1 MAWVSSREFVEIYN
15 LNKKSVEKA
24 CFRATALS
32 KKICKVKCHY
42 IHFFY
47 SQGRGGNSGKVLKI
61 WDEPFESEEEA
72 MAFYEKEVLGVVL
85 NGTLEGVSA
94 RAKEAVHGGSG
105 GAKITTFT
113 TITTSPKMRGLNVVN
128 GGDKQKDGLPAQA
141 IMPHEIK
148 PSIYDKSYLLA
159 LEKQDVIKEWER
171 AKRSGIRAKD
181 FIYAINA
188 KNNYSFELSQNK
200 LFAWLRA
207 YKEGGFEALRD
218 ARGKNRSGEN
228 RIKEL
233 GCEELVISLIKAS
246 RGGININ
253 SMHRALHI
261 LLHREGKFDFEVFNS
276 KRGEAVSYSVLR
288 RYVLLWLKANPMSK
302 KLIERGSDAV
312 TGSFAP
318 AVGEARRGKTLN
330 EIVEIDG
337 TSLDLII
344 DAREY
349 AKVLGVS
356 VEGEWQ
362 KRFTLIQLVDT
373 YSKVRSFFICE
384 SENKLGIARAIAKY
398 ISKFGKPKVIRG
410 DNGKAF
416 TSKDVQACLLNLGIT
431 YERTRA
437 YSGWEKPF
445 VEKGFGTLQN
455 HLMEWM
461 KGYIGH
467 SVSQRQAIEF
477 FFNRKERRLAK
488 GHKTHLRDL
497 HLLSELNVILD
508 DYVETVLLNSYDEA
522 LGCSPLE
529 TFNAESHKAEAI
541 HEYELSAKLLPAM
554 RRSVGKEGVSMD
566 GYKWVHPLMFNYSSV
581 YITQNIN
588 NLFQSFV
595 FDPEMNFL
603 GEAIIKDGNDP
614 LIAEVAKSAKR
625 EHQKRLRAIKKGIE
639 ASRKEVEL
647 GFLEGVKE
655 IKKSSKELKTVR
667 LKPINSVM
675 EKEVKLK
682 EAREGGDLEKYAQST
697 KDKKSKKDYSWEACV
712 LKEA

>member
-1 MAWVSSREFVEIYN
+1 MAWVSSREFAEKT
-15 LNKKSVEKA
+15 KKSERTIRHKSSQQKFLTLNAHFYV
-24 CFRATALS
+24 
-32 KKICKVKCHY
+32 
-42 IHFFY
+42 FFY
-47 SQGRGGNSGKVLKI
+47 QKGIGGMGKVLKI

-72 MAFYEKEVLGVVL
+72 MAFYEREVLGAMMDR
-85 NGTLEGVSA
+85 GQGVA
-94 RAKEAVHGGSG
+94 REA
-105 GAKITTFT
+105 ITTST
-113 TITTSPKMRGLNVVN
+113 TFTTSPKMRGLNVVN
-128 GGDKQKDGLPAQA
+128 GRDKGVESFAAHPMTENNTYNDKSPC
-141 IMPHEIK
+141 HEIK
-148 PSIYDKSYLLA
+148 PSIYDRSYLLA
-159 LEKQDVIKEWER
+159 LEKQDVIKDWER

-181 FIYAINA
+181 FIYALNA
-188 KNNYSFELSQNK
+188 KNNYSFELSENK

-218 ARGKNRSGEN
+218 ERGKNRKGVN
-228 RIKEL
+228 RLKEL

-246 RGGININ
+246 KGGININ

-276 KRGEAVSYSVLR
+276 KKGEAVSYSVLR
-288 RYVLLWLKANPMSK
+288 RFVQEWLKANPMAK
-302 KLIERGSDAV
+302 KLILKGSDAL
-312 TGSFAP
+312 TSSFAP
-318 AVGEARRGKTLN
+318 AVGEVRRGSELN

-344 DAREY
+344 NAKEY
-349 AKVLGVS
+349 ANMLGVS

-362 KRFTLIQLVDT
+362 KRFSLIQLVDT

-398 ISKFGKPKVIRG
+398 ISKFGKPKIIRG

-416 TSKDVQACLLNLGIT
+416 TSRDVQACLENLGIK

-477 FFNRKERRLAK
+477 FFDRKERRLKK

-508 DYVETVLLNSYDEA
+508 DYVDSVMLNSYDEA

-529 TFNAESHKAEAI
+529 AFNAVSYKAEAI

-554 RRSVGKEGVSMD
+554 RRSVGKEGVSL
-566 GYKWVHPLMFNYSSV
+566 GNKKYVHPKMFSFSYV
-581 YITQNIN
+581 YLTQNIN

-603 GEAIIKDGNDP
+603 GEAILKDGGEM
-614 LIAEVAKSAKR
+614 LSAEMAKNAKR
-625 EHQKRLRAIKKGIE
+625 EHQKRVRAIKKGIE

-647 GFLEGVKE
+647 GFLEGVRKIKE
-655 IKKSSKELKTVR
+655 SSKELKAVR
-667 LKPINSVM
+667 LKPLNSVM
-675 EKEVKLK
+675 EKEVKIK
-682 EAREGGDLEKYAQST
+682 EAKEVKALDLPKSPAKE
-697 KDKKSKKDYSWEACV
+697 DKRDLSWEACV

>member
-1 MAWVSSREFVEIYN
+1 MAWVSSREFAI
-15 LNKKSVEKA
+15 KKSLTL
-24 CFRATALS
+24 RNLQ
-32 KKICKVKCHY
+32 KKINGSKNFLLLDTY
-42 IHFFY
+42 FFMY
-47 SQGRGGNSGKVLKI
+47 YYTQGIGRGGKVLKI
-61 WDEPFESEEEA
+61 WDEPFSSEEEA
-72 MAFYEKEVLGVVL
+72 QSFYEREVI
-85 NGTLEGVSA
+85 
-94 RAKEAVHGGSG
+94 G
-105 GAKITTFT
+105 GALCGETRLARENESGVLCGKSTESSEGKSFTTFT
-113 TITTSPKMRGLNVVN
+113 TITTSPKMRASKVVET
-128 GGDKQKDGLPAQA
+128 DKQ
-141 IMPHEIK
+141 IK
-148 PSIYDKSYLLA
+148 PSIYDRSYLLA
-159 LEKQDVIKEWER
+159 LEKQSVLQDWER
-171 AKRSGIRAKD
+171 AKQSGIKAKD
-181 FIYAINA
+181 FIYALNA
-188 KNNYSFELSQNK
+188 KGEYSFELSENK

-218 ARGKNRSGEN
+218 TRGKNRAGEN
-228 RIKEL
+228 KIKEL

-246 RGGININ
+246 KGGVNIN

-261 LLHREGKFDFEVFNS
+261 LLHKEGKFDFEVFNS

-288 RYVLLWLKANPMSK
+288 RYVLEWLKANPMSK

-362 KRFTLIQLVDT
+362 KRFTLIQLIDT

-384 SENKLGIARAIAKY
+384 SENKLGVARAIAKY
-398 ISKFGKPKVIRG
+398 ISKFGKPKIIRG

-416 TSKDVQACLLNLGIT
+416 TSKDVQACLENLGIT

-467 SVSQRQAIEF
+467 NTSQRQAIEF
-477 FFNRKERRLAK
+477 FFNRKERRLK
-488 GHKTHLRDL
+488 RGHKTHLRDL

-508 DYVETVLLNSYDEA
+508 DYVEGVLLNSYDEA
-522 LGCSPLE
+522 LGGSALE
-529 TFNAESHKAEAI
+529 VFNAESHKAEAI

-554 RRSVGKEGVSMD
+554 KRSVGKEGVSMD

-595 FDPEMNFL
+595 FDPQMNFL

-625 EHQKRLRAIKKGIE
+625 EHQKRLRAIKKGVE
-639 ASRKEVEL
+639 ASRKEIEE
-647 GFLEGVKE
+647 GFLEGVKK
-655 IKKSSKELKTVR
+655 IKQSAKKLNSPK
-667 LKPINSVM
+667 LKPLNSTM
-675 EKEVKLK
+675 QREVKLK
-682 EAREGGDLEKYAQST
+682 EAKASGDLERYAQNQN
-697 KDKKSKKDYSWEACV
+697 KRSKKDLSWEACV
-712 LKEA
+712 LRNA

>member
-1 MAWVSSREFVEIYN
+1 MIDSMKNIKSVKSSEWEEVMAWVSSREFAEKT
-15 LNKKSVEKA
+15 KKSERTIRHKSSQQKFLTLNAHFYV
-24 CFRATALS
+24 
-32 KKICKVKCHY
+32 
-42 IHFFY
+42 FFY
-47 SQGRGGNSGKVLKI
+47 QKGIGGMGKVLKI
-61 WDEPFESEEEA
+61 WDEPFSSEEEA
-72 MAFYEKEVLGVVL
+72 QSFYEKEVVGVME
-85 NGTLEGVSA
+85 NDFS
-94 RAKEAVHGGSG
+94 
-105 GAKITTFT
+105 TTST
-113 TITTSPKMRGLNVVN
+113 TITTSPKMRGSEVANS
-128 GGDKQKDGLPAQA
+128 DIQSQ
-141 IMPHEIK
+141 IK

-159 LEKQDVIKEWER
+159 LEKQSVLQDWER
-171 AKRSGIRAKD
+171 AKQSGVRAKD

-188 KNNYSFELSQNK
+188 KGDYSFELSENK

-207 YKEGGFEALRD
+207 YRDGGFEALRD
-218 ARGKNRSGEN
+218 TRGKNRSGEN
-228 RIKEL
+228 RIKDL

-246 RGGININ
+246 KGGVNIN

-261 LLHREGKFDFEVFNS
+261 LLHKEGKFDFEVFNS
-276 KRGEAVSYSVLR
+276 KKGEAVSYSVLR
-288 RYVLLWLKANPMSK
+288 RYVLEWLKANPMSK

-362 KRFTLIQLVDT
+362 KRFTLIQLIDT
-373 YSKVRSFFICE
+373 YCKVRSFFICE
-384 SENKLGIARAIAKY
+384 SENKLGVARAIAKY

-522 LGCSPLE
+522 LACSPLE
-529 TFNAESHKAEAI
+529 AFNAESHKAEAI

-554 RRSVGKEGVSMD
+554 KRSVGKEGVSMD

-595 FDPEMNFL
+595 FDPQMNFL

-625 EHQKRLRAIKKGIE
+625 EHQKRLRAIKKGVE
-639 ASRKEVEL
+639 ASRKEIEE
-647 GFLEGVKE
+647 GYLEGVKK
-655 IKKSSKELKTVR
+655 IKQSAKKLNSPK
-667 LKPINSVM
+667 LKPLNSTM
-675 EKEVKLK
+675 QREVKLK
-682 EAREGGDLEKYAQST
+682 EAKASGDLERYAQDQS
-697 KDKKSKKDYSWEACV
+697 KRSKKDLSWEACV
-712 LKEA
+712 LRNA

>member
-1 MAWVSSREFVEIYN
+1 MKNIKSVKSSEWEEVMAWVNSREFAKNHNINVEGVLEAIKRADSK
-15 LNKKSVEKA
+15 NKKFCTIKGKFLPFTYAQGV
-24 CFRATALS
+24 
-32 KKICKVKCHY
+32 
-42 IHFFY
+42 
-47 SQGRGGNSGKVLKI
+47 GRGGKVLKI
-61 WDEPFESEEEA
+61 WDEPFSSEEEA
-72 MAFYEKEVLGVVL
+72 LSFYEREVVGVME
-85 NGTLEGVSA
+85 NDF
-94 RAKEAVHGGSG
+94 R
-105 GAKITTFT
+105 TTST
-113 TITTSPKMRGLNVVN
+113 TITTSPKMRGSEVANS
-128 GGDKQKDGLPAQA
+128 DIQSQ
-141 IMPHEIK
+141 IK
-148 PSIYDKSYLLA
+148 PSIYDRSYLLA
-159 LEKQDVIKEWER
+159 LEKQSVLQDWER
-171 AKRSGIRAKD
+171 AKQSDVRAKD

-188 KNNYSFELSQNK
+188 KGDYSFELSENK

-207 YKEGGFEALRD
+207 YRNGGFEALRD
-218 ARGKNRSGEN
+218 TRGKNRSGEN
-228 RIKEL
+228 RIKDL

-246 RGGININ
+246 KGGVNIN

-261 LLHREGKFDFEVFNS
+261 LLHKEGKFDFEVFNS
-276 KRGEAVSYSVLR
+276 KKGEAVSYSVLR
-288 RYVLLWLKANPMSK
+288 RYVLEWLKANPMSK

-362 KRFTLIQLVDT
+362 KRFTLIQLIDT

-384 SENKLGIARAIAKY
+384 SENKLGVARAIAKY

-416 TSKDVQACLLNLGIT
+416 TSKDVQACLENLGIT

-508 DYVETVLLNSYDEA
+508 DYVEAVLLNSYDEA
-522 LGCSPLE
+522 LACSPLE
-529 TFNAESHKAEAI
+529 AFNAESHKAEAI

-554 RRSVGKEGVSMD
+554 KRSVGKEGVSMD

-595 FDPEMNFL
+595 FDPQMNFL

-625 EHQKRLRAIKKGIE
+625 EHQKRLRAIKKGVE
-639 ASRKEVEL
+639 ASRKEIEE
-647 GFLEGVKE
+647 GFLEGVKK
-655 IKKSSKELKTVR
+655 IKQSAKKPNSPK
-667 LKPINSVM
+667 LKPLNSTM
-675 EKEVKLK
+675 QREVKLK
-682 EAREGGDLEKYAQST
+682 EAKASGDLERYAQDQN
-697 KDKKSKKDYSWEACV
+697 KRSKKDLSWEACV
-712 LKEA
+712 LRNA

>member
-1 MAWVSSREFVEIYN
+1 MAWVSSREFAKNHNINVEGVLKAIKRADSK
-15 LNKKSVEKA
+15 NKKFCTIKGKFLPFTYAQGV
-24 CFRATALS
+24 
-32 KKICKVKCHY
+32 
-42 IHFFY
+42 
-47 SQGRGGNSGKVLKI
+47 GRGGKVLKI
-61 WDEPFESEEEA
+61 WDEPFSSEEEA
-72 MAFYEKEVLGVVL
+72 LSFYEREVVGVME
-85 NGTLEGVSA
+85 NDFS
-94 RAKEAVHGGSG
+94 
-105 GAKITTFT
+105 TTST
-113 TITTSPKMRGLNVVN
+113 TITTSPKMRDSEVVN
-128 GGDKQKDGLPAQA
+128 
-141 IMPHEIK
+141 ERIK
-148 PSIYDKSYLLA
+148 PSIYDRSYLLA
-159 LEKQDVIKEWER
+159 LEKQSVLQDWER
-171 AKRSGIRAKD
+171 AKQSGVRAKD
-181 FIYAINA
+181 FIYALNA
-188 KNNYSFELSQNK
+188 KGDYSFELSENK

-207 YKEGGFEALRD
+207 YREGGFEALRD
-218 ARGKNRSGEN
+218 TRGKNRSGEN
-228 RIKEL
+228 KIKEL

-246 RGGININ
+246 KGGVNIN
-253 SMHRALHI
+253 SMHQALHI
-261 LLHREGKFDFEVFNS
+261 LLHKEGKFDFEVFNS
-276 KRGEAVSYSVLR
+276 KKGEAVSYSVLR
-288 RYVLLWLKANPMSK
+288 RYVLEWLKANPMSK

-362 KRFTLIQLVDT
+362 KRFTLIQLIDT

-384 SENKLGIARAIAKY
+384 SENKLGVARAIAKY

-416 TSKDVQACLLNLGIT
+416 TSKDVQACLENLGIT
-431 YERTRA
+431 YEKTRA

-508 DYVETVLLNSYDEA
+508 DYVEAVLLNSYDEA
-522 LGCSPLE
+522 LACSPLE
-529 TFNAESHKAEAI
+529 AFNAESHKAEAI

-554 RRSVGKEGVSMD
+554 KRSVGKEGVSMD

-595 FDPEMNFL
+595 FDPQMNFL

-625 EHQKRLRAIKKGIE
+625 EHQKRLRAIKKGVE
-639 ASRKEVEL
+639 ASRKEIEE
-647 GFLEGVKE
+647 GFLEGVKK
-655 IKKSSKELKTVR
+655 IKQSAKKPNSPK
-667 LKPINSVM
+667 LKPLNSTM
-675 EKEVKLK
+675 QREVKLK
-682 EAREGGDLEKYAQST
+682 EAKASGDLERYAQDQN
-697 KDKKSKKDYSWEACV
+697 KRSKKDLSWEACV
-712 LKEA
+712 LRNA

>member
-1 MAWVSSREFVEIYN
+1 MLKRMIGSMKNIKSVKSSEWEEVMAWVSSREFAI
-15 LNKKSVEKA
+15 KKSLTLRNLQKKIS
-24 CFRATALS
+24 RS
-32 KKICKVKCHY
+32 KKFLVLDTY
-42 IHFFY
+42 FFMY
-47 SQGRGGNSGKVLKI
+47 FYTQGIGRGGKVLKI
-61 WDEPFESEEEA
+61 WDEPFSNEEEA
-72 MAFYEKEVLGVVL
+72 LSFYEREVVGVME
-85 NGTLEGVSA
+85 NDFS
-94 RAKEAVHGGSG
+94 
-105 GAKITTFT
+105 TTST
-113 TITTSPKMRGLNVVN
+113 TITTSPKMRGSEVANS
-128 GGDKQKDGLPAQA
+128 DIQSQ
-141 IMPHEIK
+141 IK
-148 PSIYDKSYLLA
+148 PSIYDRSYLLA
-159 LEKQDVIKEWER
+159 LEKQSVLQDWER
-171 AKRSGIRAKD
+171 AKQSDVRAKD

-188 KNNYSFELSQNK
+188 KGDYSFELSENK

-207 YKEGGFEALRD
+207 YRDGGFEALRD
-218 ARGKNRSGEN
+218 TRGKNRSGEN
-228 RIKEL
+228 RIKDL

-246 RGGININ
+246 KGGVNIN

-261 LLHREGKFDFEVFNS
+261 LLHKEGKFDFEVFNS
-276 KRGEAVSYSVLR
+276 KKGEAVSYSVLR
-288 RYVLLWLKANPMSK
+288 RYVLEWLKANPMSK

-362 KRFTLIQLVDT
+362 KRFTLIQLIDT

-384 SENKLGIARAIAKY
+384 SENKLGVARAIAKY

-522 LGCSPLE
+522 LACSPLE
-529 TFNAESHKAEAI
+529 AFNAESHKAEAI

-554 RRSVGKEGVSMD
+554 KRSVGKEGVSMD

-595 FDPEMNFL
+595 FDPQMNFL

-625 EHQKRLRAIKKGIE
+625 EHQKRLRAIKKGVE
-639 ASRKEVEL
+639 ASRKEIEE
-647 GFLEGVKE
+647 GYLEGVKK
-655 IKKSSKELKTVR
+655 IKQSAKKLNSPK
-667 LKPINSVM
+667 LKPLNSTM
-675 EKEVKLK
+675 QREVKLK
-682 EAREGGDLEKYAQST
+682 EAKASGDLERYAQDQS
-697 KDKKSKKDYSWEACV
+697 KRSKKDLSWEACV
-712 LKEA
+712 LRNA

>member
-1 MAWVSSREFVEIYN
+1 MSWVSSRKFVEIYN

-24 CFRATALS
+24 CFRANTAS
-32 KKICKVKCHY
+32 KKFCKIKHNILC
-42 IHFFY
+42 FFY

-61 WDEPFESEEEA
+61 WDEPFSSEEEA
-72 MAFYEKEVLGVVL
+72 QSFYEREVLGVAL
-85 NGTLEGVSA
+85 NGTLNGGGVSA
-94 RAKEAVHGGSG
+94 RAKEALHGGSGSG
-105 GAKITTFT
+105 GAKITTST
-113 TITTSPKMRGLNVVN
+113 TITTSPKMRDSEVVEIN
-128 GGDKQKDGLPAQA
+128 SDIQSQ
-141 IMPHEIK
+141 IK
-148 PSIYDKSYLLA
+148 PSIYDHSYLLA
-159 LEKQDVIKEWER
+159 LEKQSVLKDWER
-171 AKRSGIRAKD
+171 AKARGIRAKD
-181 FIYAINA
+181 FIYALNA
-188 KNNYSFELSQNK
+188 KEEYSFELSENK

-218 ARGKNRSGEN
+218 SRGKNRSGEN
-228 RIKEL
+228 KIKEL

-246 RGGININ
+246 KGGVNIN
-253 SMHRALHI
+253 SMHKALHI
-261 LLHREGKFDFEVFNS
+261 LLHKEGKFDFEVFNS

-288 RYVLLWLKANPMSK
+288 RYVLEWLRANPMVK
-302 KLIERGSDAV
+302 KLIEKGSDAV

-318 AVGEARRGKTLN
+318 AVGEARRGKYLN

-362 KRFTLIQLVDT
+362 KRFTLIQLIDT

-384 SENKLGIARAIAKY
+384 SENKLGVARAIAKY
-398 ISKFGKPKVIRG
+398 ISKFGKPKIIRG

-416 TSKDVQACLLNLGIT
+416 TSKDVQACLENLGIT

-488 GHKTHLRDL
+488 GHKTHLKDL

-508 DYVETVLLNSYDEA
+508 DYVDGVLLNSYDEA
-522 LGCSPLE
+522 LSCSPLE
-529 TFNAESHKAEAI
+529 AYNEQNHRAEAI

-554 RRSVGKEGVSMD
+554 QKKVGKEGVSMD

-595 FDPEMNFL
+595 FDPSMNFL

-614 LIAEVAKSAKR
+614 MIAEMAKSAKR
-625 EHQKRLRAIKKGIE
+625 EHQKRLRAIKKGVE
-639 ASRKEVEL
+639 ASRKEIEE
-647 GFLEGVKE
+647 GFLEGVKK
-655 IKKSSKELKTVR
+655 IKQSAKKLNSPK
-667 LKPINSVM
+667 LKPLNSVM
-675 EKEVKLK
+675 EREVLLK
-682 EAREGGDLEKYAQST
+682 EAQRGGDLERYAQKT
-697 KDKKSKKDYSWEACV
+697 PKEKKDYSWEACV
-712 LKEA
+712 LKKA

>member
-1 MAWVSSREFVEIYN
+1 MKNIKSVKSSEWEEVMAWVSSREFAI
-15 LNKKSVEKA
+15 KKSLTLRNLQKKIS
-24 CFRATALS
+24 RS
-32 KKICKVKCHY
+32 KKFLVLDTY
-42 IHFFY
+42 FFMY
-47 SQGRGGNSGKVLKI
+47 FYTQGIGRGGKVLKI
-61 WDEPFESEEEA
+61 WDEPFSNEEEA
-72 MAFYEKEVLGVVL
+72 LSFYEREVVGVME
-85 NGTLEGVSA
+85 NDFS
-94 RAKEAVHGGSG
+94 
-105 GAKITTFT
+105 TTST
-113 TITTSPKMRGLNVVN
+113 TITTSPKMRGSEVANS
-128 GGDKQKDGLPAQA
+128 DIQSQ
-141 IMPHEIK
+141 IK
-148 PSIYDKSYLLA
+148 PSIYDRSYLLA
-159 LEKQDVIKEWER
+159 LEKQSVLQDWER
-171 AKRSGIRAKD
+171 AKQSDVRAKD

-188 KNNYSFELSQNK
+188 KGDYSFELSENK

-207 YKEGGFEALRD
+207 YRDGGFEALRD
-218 ARGKNRSGEN
+218 TRGKNRSGEN
-228 RIKEL
+228 RIKDL

-246 RGGININ
+246 KGGVNIN

-261 LLHREGKFDFEVFNS
+261 LLHKEGKFDFEVFNS
-276 KRGEAVSYSVLR
+276 KKGEAVSYSVLR
-288 RYVLLWLKANPMSK
+288 RYVLEWLKANPMSK

-362 KRFTLIQLVDT
+362 KRFTLIQLIDT

-384 SENKLGIARAIAKY
+384 SENKLGVARAIAKY

-522 LGCSPLE
+522 LACSPLE
-529 TFNAESHKAEAI
+529 AFNAESHKAEAI

-554 RRSVGKEGVSMD
+554 KRSVGKEGVSMD

-595 FDPEMNFL
+595 FDPQMNFL

-625 EHQKRLRAIKKGIE
+625 EHQKRLRAIKKGVE
-639 ASRKEVEL
+639 ASRKEIEE
-647 GFLEGVKE
+647 GYLEGVKK
-655 IKKSSKELKTVR
+655 IKQSAKKLNSPK
-667 LKPINSVM
+667 LKPLNSTM
-675 EKEVKLK
+675 QREVKLK
-682 EAREGGDLEKYAQST
+682 EAKASGDLERYAQDQS
-697 KDKKSKKDYSWEACV
+697 KRSKKDLSWEACV
-712 LKEA
+712 LRNA

>member
-1 MAWVSSREFVEIYN
+1 MAWVSSREFAQKT
-15 LNKKSVEKA
+15 KKSERTIRHKSSQQKFLTLNAHFYV
-24 CFRATALS
+24 
-32 KKICKVKCHY
+32 
-42 IHFFY
+42 FFY
-47 SQGRGGNSGKVLKI
+47 QKGIGGMGKVLKI
-61 WDEPFESEEEA
+61 WDEPFSSEEEA
-72 MAFYEKEVLGVVL
+72 QSFYEREVLGVAL
-85 NGTLEGVSA
+85 NGILNGGGVSA

-105 GAKITTFT
+105 GAKITTST
-113 TITTSPKMRGLNVVN
+113 TFTTSPKMRDSEVVEIN
-128 GGDKQKDGLPAQA
+128 SDSQ
-141 IMPHEIK
+141 IK
-148 PSIYDKSYLLA
+148 PNIYDHSYLLA
-159 LEKQDVIKEWER
+159 LEKQSVLKDWER
-171 AKRSGIRAKD
+171 AKARGIRAKD
-181 FIYAINA
+181 FIYALNA
-188 KNNYSFELSQNK
+188 KEEYSFELSENK

-218 ARGKNRSGEN
+218 SRGKNRSGEN
-228 RIKEL
+228 KIVKL

-246 RGGININ
+246 KGGVNIN

-261 LLHREGKFDFEVFNS
+261 LLHKEGKFDFEVFNS

-288 RYVLLWLKANPMSK
+288 RYVLEWLKANPMSK

-362 KRFTLIQLVDT
+362 KRFTLIQLIDT

-384 SENKLGIARAIAKY
+384 SENKLGVARAIAKY

-508 DYVETVLLNSYDEA
+508 DYVDGVLLNSYDEGLA
-522 LGCSPLE
+522 CSPLE
-529 TFNAESHKAEAI
+529 AFNAESHKAEAI

-554 RRSVGKEGVSMD
+554 KRSVGKEGVSMD

-595 FDPEMNFL
+595 FDPSMNFL

-614 LIAEVAKSAKR
+614 MIAEMAKSAKR
-625 EHQKRLRAIKKGIE
+625 EHQKRLRAIKKGVE
-639 ASRKEVEL
+639 ASRKEIEE
-647 GFLEGVKE
+647 GFLEGVKK
-655 IKKSSKELKTVR
+655 IKQSAKKLNSPK
-667 LKPINSVM
+667 LKPLNSVM
-675 EKEVKLK
+675 EREVLLK
-682 EAREGGDLEKYAQST
+682 EAQRGGDLERYAQKT
-697 KDKKSKKDYSWEACV
+697 PKEKKDYSWEACV
-712 LKEA
+712 LKKA

>member
-1 MAWVSSREFVEIYN
+1 MLKRMIGSMKNIKSVKSSEWEEVMAWVNSREFAKNHNINVEGVLKAIKRADSK
-15 LNKKSVEKA
+15 NKKFCTIKGKFLPFTYAQGV
-24 CFRATALS
+24 
-32 KKICKVKCHY
+32 
-42 IHFFY
+42 
-47 SQGRGGNSGKVLKI
+47 GRGGKVLKI
-61 WDEPFESEEEA
+61 WDEPFSSEEEA
-72 MAFYEKEVLGVVL
+72 LSFYEREVVGVME
-85 NGTLEGVSA
+85 NDFS
-94 RAKEAVHGGSG
+94 
-105 GAKITTFT
+105 TTST
-113 TITTSPKMRGLNVVN
+113 TITTSPKMRGSEVVN
-128 GGDKQKDGLPAQA
+128 EQ
-141 IMPHEIK
+141 IK
-148 PSIYDKSYLLA
+148 PNIYDRSYLLA
-159 LEKQDVIKEWER
+159 LEKQSVLQDWER
-171 AKRSGIRAKD
+171 AKQSGVRAKD
-181 FIYAINA
+181 FIYALNA
-188 KNNYSFELSQNK
+188 KGDYSFELSENK

-207 YKEGGFEALRD
+207 YRDGGFEALRD
-218 ARGKNRSGEN
+218 TRGKNRSGEN
-228 RIKEL
+228 KIKDL

-246 RGGININ
+246 KGGVNIN

-261 LLHREGKFDFEVFNS
+261 LLHKEGKFDFEVFNS
-276 KRGEAVSYSVLR
+276 KKGEAVSYSVLR
-288 RYVLLWLKANPMSK
+288 RYVLEWLKANPMSK

-362 KRFTLIQLVDT
+362 KRFTLIQLIDT

-384 SENKLGIARAIAKY
+384 SENKLGVARAIAKY

-416 TSKDVQACLLNLGIT
+416 TSKDVQACLENLGIT

-508 DYVETVLLNSYDEA
+508 DYVEAVLLNSYDEA
-522 LGCSPLE
+522 LACSPLE
-529 TFNAESHKAEAI
+529 AFNAESHKAEAI

-554 RRSVGKEGVSMD
+554 KRSVGKEGVSMD

-595 FDPEMNFL
+595 FDPQMNFL

-625 EHQKRLRAIKKGIE
+625 EHQKRLRAIKKGVE
-639 ASRKEVEL
+639 ASRKEIEE
-647 GFLEGVKE
+647 GFLEGVKK
-655 IKKSSKELKTVR
+655 IKQSAKKPNSPK
-667 LKPINSVM
+667 LKPLNSTM
-675 EKEVKLK
+675 QREVKLK
-682 EAREGGDLEKYAQST
+682 EAKASGDLERYAQDQN
-697 KDKKSKKDYSWEACV
+697 KRSKKDLSWEACV
-712 LKEA
+712 LRNA

>member
-1 MAWVSSREFVEIYN
+1 MAWVSSREFVEIHN

-61 WDEPFESEEEA
+61 WDEPFLSEEEA
-72 MAFYEKEVLGVVL
+72 QSFYEREVLGGGEEPRGGGI
-85 NGTLEGVSA
+85 NGSEL
-94 RAKEAVHGGSG
+94 GGGESLTTS
-105 GAKITTFT
+105 TTFT
-113 TITTSPKMRGLNVVN
+113 TNPKMRGSLVVS
-128 GGDKQKDGLPAQA
+128 
-141 IMPHEIK
+141 EIQNQSTQGELK
-148 PSIYDKSYLLA
+148 PSVYDKAYLLA
-159 LEKQDVIKEWER
+159 LEKQSVLREWER
-171 AKRSGIRAKD
+171 AKQSGVRAKD
-181 FIYAINA
+181 FIYALNA
-188 KNNYSFELSQNK
+188 KNDYSFELSENK

-218 ARGKNRSGEN
+218 TRGKNRSGEN
-228 RIKEL
+228 RLKEL
-233 GCEELVISLIKAS
+233 GCEELVISLIQAS
-246 RGGININ
+246 KGGVNIN
-253 SMHRALHI
+253 SMHKALHI
-261 LLHREGKFDFEVFNS
+261 LLHKEGKFDFEVFNS

-288 RYVLLWLKANPMSK
+288 RYVQEWLKNHPMSK

-318 AVGEARRGKTLN
+318 AVGEARRGAYLN

-349 AKVLGVS
+349 AKVLGIE

-362 KRFTLIQLVDT
+362 KRFTLIQLIDT

-384 SENKLGIARAIAKY
+384 SENKLGVARAIAKY

-416 TSKDVQACLLNLGIT
+416 TSKDVQACLENLGIT

-477 FFNRKERRLAK
+477 FFNRKERRLGR
-488 GHKTHLRDL
+488 GHKTHLKDL

-508 DYVETVLLNSYDEA
+508 DYVDAVLLNSYDEA
-522 LGCSPLE
+522 LSCSPLE
-529 TFNAESHKAEAI
+529 AYNEQSHRAEAI

-554 RRSVGKEGVSMD
+554 KRSVGKEGVSMD
-566 GYKWVHPLMFNYSSV
+566 GYKWVHPLMFNFSNV

-595 FDPEMNFL
+595 FDPQMNFL

-614 LIAEVAKSAKR
+614 LIAEVAKSSKK
-625 EHQKRLRAIKKGIE
+625 EHQKRLRAIKKGVE
-639 ASRKEVEL
+639 ASRKEIEE
-647 GFLEGVKE
+647 GFLEGVKK
-655 IKKSSKELKTVR
+655 IKEEASKPKAPRIKT
-667 LKPINSVM
+667 LNSVM
-675 EKEVKLK
+675 EREVKLK
-682 EAREGGDLEKYAQST
+682 EAQNS
-697 KDKKSKKDYSWEACV
+697 KSFLPKKDCTLPKYDSKEKKKDLSWEACV
-712 LKEA
+712 LRNA

>member
-1 MAWVSSREFVEIYN
+1 MIDSMKNIKSVKSSEWEEVMAWVSSREFAEKT
-15 LNKKSVEKA
+15 KKSERTIRHKSSQQKFLTLNAHFYV
-24 CFRATALS
+24 
-32 KKICKVKCHY
+32 
-42 IHFFY
+42 FFY
-47 SQGRGGNSGKVLKI
+47 QKGIGGMGKVLKI
-61 WDEPFESEEEA
+61 WDEPFSSEEEA
-72 MAFYEKEVLGVVL
+72 QSFYEKEVVGVME
-85 NGTLEGVSA
+85 NDFS
-94 RAKEAVHGGSG
+94 
-105 GAKITTFT
+105 TTST
-113 TITTSPKMRGLNVVN
+113 TITTSPKMRGSEVANS
-128 GGDKQKDGLPAQA
+128 DIQSQ
-141 IMPHEIK
+141 IK

-159 LEKQDVIKEWER
+159 LEKQSVLQDWER
-171 AKRSGIRAKD
+171 AKQSGVRAKD

-188 KNNYSFELSQNK
+188 KGDYSFELSENK

-207 YKEGGFEALRD
+207 YRDGGFEALRD
-218 ARGKNRSGEN
+218 TRGKNRSGEN
-228 RIKEL
+228 RIKDL

-246 RGGININ
+246 KGGVNIN

-261 LLHREGKFDFEVFNS
+261 LLHKEGKFDFEVFNS
-276 KRGEAVSYSVLR
+276 KKGEAVSYSVLR
-288 RYVLLWLKANPMSK
+288 RYVLEWLKANPMSK

-362 KRFTLIQLVDT
+362 KRFTLIQLIDT

-384 SENKLGIARAIAKY
+384 SENKLGVARAIAKY

-522 LGCSPLE
+522 LACSPLE
-529 TFNAESHKAEAI
+529 AFNAESHKAEAI

-554 RRSVGKEGVSMD
+554 KRSVGKEGVSMD

-595 FDPEMNFL
+595 FDPQMNFL

-625 EHQKRLRAIKKGIE
+625 EHQKRLRAIKKGVE
-639 ASRKEVEL
+639 ASRKEIEE
-647 GFLEGVKE
+647 GYLEGVKK
-655 IKKSSKELKTVR
+655 IKQSAKKLNSPK
-667 LKPINSVM
+667 LKPLNSTM
-675 EKEVKLK
+675 QREVKLK
-682 EAREGGDLEKYAQST
+682 EAKASGDLERYAQDQS
-697 KDKKSKKDYSWEACV
+697 KRSKKDLSWEACV
-712 LKEA
+712 LRNA

>member
-1 MAWVSSREFVEIYN
+1 MKNIKSVKSSEWEEVMAWVNSREFAKNHNINVEGVLKAIKRADSK
-15 LNKKSVEKA
+15 NKKFCTIKGKFLPFTYAQGV
-24 CFRATALS
+24 
-32 KKICKVKCHY
+32 
-42 IHFFY
+42 
-47 SQGRGGNSGKVLKI
+47 GRGGKVLKI
-61 WDEPFESEEEA
+61 WDEPFSSEEEA
-72 MAFYEKEVLGVVL
+72 LSFYEREVVGVME
-85 NGTLEGVSA
+85 NDFS
-94 RAKEAVHGGSG
+94 
-105 GAKITTFT
+105 TTST
-113 TITTSPKMRGLNVVN
+113 TITTSPKMRGSEVVEIN
-128 GGDKQKDGLPAQA
+128 SDIQSQ
-141 IMPHEIK
+141 IK
-148 PSIYDKSYLLA
+148 PSIYDRSYLLA
-159 LEKQDVIKEWER
+159 LEKQSVLQDWER
-171 AKRSGIRAKD
+171 AKQSGVRAKD
-181 FIYAINA
+181 FIYALNA
-188 KNNYSFELSQNK
+188 KGDYSFELSENK

-207 YKEGGFEALRD
+207 YRDGGFEALRD
-218 ARGKNRSGEN
+218 TRGKNRSGEN
-228 RIKEL
+228 KIKEL
-233 GCEELVISLIKAS
+233 GCEELVISLVKAS
-246 RGGININ
+246 KGGVNIN

-261 LLHREGKFDFEVFNS
+261 LLHKEGKFDFEVFNS
-276 KRGEAVSYSVLR
+276 KKGEAVSYSVLR
-288 RYVLLWLKANPMSK
+288 RYVLEWLKANPMSK

-362 KRFTLIQLVDT
+362 KRFTLIQLIDT

-384 SENKLGIARAIAKY
+384 SENKLGVARAIAKY

-508 DYVETVLLNSYDEA
+508 DYVEAVLLNSYDEA
-522 LGCSPLE
+522 LACSPLE
-529 TFNAESHKAEAI
+529 AFNAESHKAEAI

-554 RRSVGKEGVSMD
+554 KRSVGKEGVSMD

-595 FDPEMNFL
+595 FDPQMNFL

-625 EHQKRLRAIKKGIE
+625 EHQKRLRAIKKGVE
-639 ASRKEVEL
+639 ASRKEIEE
-647 GFLEGVKE
+647 GFLEGVKK
-655 IKKSSKELKTVR
+655 IKQSAKKPNSPK
-667 LKPINSVM
+667 LKPLNSTM
-675 EKEVKLK
+675 QREVKLK
-682 EAREGGDLEKYAQST
+682 EAKASGDLERYAQDQN
-697 KDKKSKKDYSWEACV
+697 KRSKKDLSWEACV
-712 LKEA
+712 LRNA

>member
-1 MAWVSSREFVEIYN
+1 MKNIKSVKSSEWEEVMAWVSSREFAEKT
-15 LNKKSVEKA
+15 KKSERTIRHKSSQQKFLTLNAHFYV
-24 CFRATALS
+24 
-32 KKICKVKCHY
+32 
-42 IHFFY
+42 FFY
-47 SQGRGGNSGKVLKI
+47 QKGIGGMGKVLKI
-61 WDEPFESEEEA
+61 WDEPFSSEEEA
-72 MAFYEKEVLGVVL
+72 QSFYEKEVVGVME
-85 NGTLEGVSA
+85 NDFS
-94 RAKEAVHGGSG
+94 
-105 GAKITTFT
+105 TTST
-113 TITTSPKMRGLNVVN
+113 TITTSPKMRGSEVANS
-128 GGDKQKDGLPAQA
+128 DIQSQ
-141 IMPHEIK
+141 IK

-159 LEKQDVIKEWER
+159 LEKQSVLQDWER
-171 AKRSGIRAKD
+171 AKQSGVRAKD

-188 KNNYSFELSQNK
+188 KGDYSFELSENK

-207 YKEGGFEALRD
+207 YRDGGFEALRD
-218 ARGKNRSGEN
+218 TRGKNRSGEN
-228 RIKEL
+228 RIKDL

-246 RGGININ
+246 KGGVNIN

-261 LLHREGKFDFEVFNS
+261 LLHKEGKFDFEVFNS
-276 KRGEAVSYSVLR
+276 KKGEAVSYSVLR
-288 RYVLLWLKANPMSK
+288 RYVLEWLKANPMSK

-362 KRFTLIQLVDT
+362 KRFTLIQLIDT

-384 SENKLGIARAIAKY
+384 SENKLGVARAIAKY

-522 LGCSPLE
+522 LACSPLE
-529 TFNAESHKAEAI
+529 AFNAESHKAEAI

-554 RRSVGKEGVSMD
+554 KRSVGKEGVSMD

-595 FDPEMNFL
+595 FDPQMNFL

-625 EHQKRLRAIKKGIE
+625 EHQKRLRAIKKGVE
-639 ASRKEVEL
+639 ASRKEIEE
-647 GFLEGVKE
+647 GYLEGVKK
-655 IKKSSKELKTVR
+655 IKQSAKKLNSPK
-667 LKPINSVM
+667 LKPLNSTM
-675 EKEVKLK
+675 QREVKLK
-682 EAREGGDLEKYAQST
+682 EAKASGDLERYAQDQS
-697 KDKKSKKDYSWEACV
+697 KRSKKDLSWEACV
-712 LKEA
+712 LRNA

>member
-1 MAWVSSREFVEIYN
+1 MAWVSSREFAEAY
-15 LNKKSVEKA
+15 LLEYETLKKA
-24 CFRATALS
+24 CVRS
-32 KKICKVKCHY
+32 HRVGKKFCTIKGKFLPFLY
-42 IHFFY
+42 TQGI
-47 SQGRGGNSGKVLKI
+47 GRGGKVLKI
-61 WDEPFESEEEA
+61 WDEPFSSEEEA
-72 MAFYEKEVLGVVL
+72 QSFYEREVLGGALCGKTRLARENESGVL
-85 NGTLEGVSA
+85 CGKSTESS
-94 RAKEAVHGGSG
+94 GS
-105 GAKITTFT
+105 KSFTTFT
-113 TITTSPKMRGLNVVN
+113 TITTSPKMRGSEVVET
-128 GGDKQKDGLPAQA
+128 DKQ
-141 IMPHEIK
+141 IK
-148 PSIYDKSYLLA
+148 PSIYDRSYLLA
-159 LEKQDVIKEWER
+159 LEKQSVLKDWER
-171 AKRSGIRAKD
+171 AKQSGIKAKD
-181 FIYAINA
+181 FIYALNA
-188 KNNYSFELSQNK
+188 KGEYSFELSENK

-218 ARGKNRSGEN
+218 TRGKNRSGEN
-228 RIKEL
+228 KIKEL

-246 RGGININ
+246 KGGVNIN

-261 LLHREGKFDFEVFNS
+261 LLHKEGKFDFEVFNS

-288 RYVLLWLKANPMSK
+288 RYVLEWLKANPMSK

-362 KRFTLIQLVDT
+362 KRFTLIQLIDT

-384 SENKLGIARAIAKY
+384 SENKLGVARAIAKY
-398 ISKFGKPKVIRG
+398 ISKFGKPKIIRG

-416 TSKDVQACLLNLGIT
+416 TSKDVQACLENLGIT

-467 SVSQRQAIEF
+467 NTSQRQAIEF
-477 FFNRKERRLAK
+477 FFNRKERRLK
-488 GHKTHLRDL
+488 RGHKTHLRDL

-508 DYVETVLLNSYDEA
+508 DYVEAVLLNSYDEA
-522 LGCSPLE
+522 LACSPLE
-529 TFNAESHKAEAI
+529 AFNAQSHQAEAI

-554 RRSVGKEGVSMD
+554 KKSVGKEGVSMD

-595 FDPEMNFL
+595 FDPQMNFL

-625 EHQKRLRAIKKGIE
+625 EHQKRLRAIKKGVE
-639 ASRKEVEL
+639 ASRKEIEE
-647 GFLEGVKE
+647 GFLEGVKK
-655 IKKSSKELKTVR
+655 IKQSAKKLNSPK
-667 LKPINSVM
+667 LKPLNSTM
-675 EKEVKLK
+675 QREVLLK
-682 EAREGGDLEKYAQST
+682 EAKASGDLEKYAQAPKS
-697 KDKKSKKDYSWEACV
+697 SKKDLSWEACV
-712 LKEA
+712 LKNA

>member
-1 MAWVSSREFVEIYN
+1 MIGSMKNIKSVKSSEWEEVMAWVSSREFAKNHNINVEGVLKAIKRADSK
-15 LNKKSVEKA
+15 NKNF
-24 CFRATALS
+24 CR
-32 KKICKVKCHY
+32 VKCHY

-61 WDEPFESEEEA
+61 WDEPFSSEEEA
-72 MAFYEKEVLGVVL
+72 LSFYEREVVGMME
-85 NGTLEGVSA
+85 NDVS
-94 RAKEAVHGGSG
+94 
-105 GAKITTFT
+105 TTST
-113 TITTSPKMRGLNVVN
+113 TITTSPKMRGSEVVN
-128 GGDKQKDGLPAQA
+128 KQ
-141 IMPHEIK
+141 IK
-148 PSIYDKSYLLA
+148 PSIYDRSYLLA
-159 LEKQDVIKEWER
+159 LEKQSVLQDWER
-171 AKRSGIRAKD
+171 AKQSGVRAKD
-181 FIYAINA
+181 FIYALNA
-188 KNNYSFELSQNK
+188 KGDYSFELSENK

-207 YKEGGFEALRD
+207 YRDGGFEALRD
-218 ARGKNRSGEN
+218 TRGKNRSGEN
-228 RIKEL
+228 KIKEL

-246 RGGININ
+246 KGGVNIN
-253 SMHRALHI
+253 SMHQALHI
-261 LLHREGKFDFEVFNS
+261 LLHKEGKFDFEVFNS
-276 KRGEAVSYSVLR
+276 KKGEAVSYSVLR
-288 RYVLLWLKANPMSK
+288 RYVLEWLKANPMSK

-362 KRFTLIQLVDT
+362 KRFTLIQLIDT

-384 SENKLGIARAIAKY
+384 SENKLGVARAIAKY

-416 TSKDVQACLLNLGIT
+416 TSKDVQACLENLGIT

-508 DYVETVLLNSYDEA
+508 DYVEAVLLNSYDEA
-522 LGCSPLE
+522 LACSPLE
-529 TFNAESHKAEAI
+529 AFNAESHKAEAI

-554 RRSVGKEGVSMD
+554 KRSVGKEGVSMD

-595 FDPEMNFL
+595 FDPQMNFL

-625 EHQKRLRAIKKGIE
+625 EHQKRLRAIKKGVE
-639 ASRKEVEL
+639 ASRKEIEE
-647 GFLEGVKE
+647 GFLEGVKK
-655 IKKSSKELKTVR
+655 IKQSAKKPNSPK
-667 LKPINSVM
+667 LKPLNSTM
-675 EKEVKLK
+675 QREVKLK
-682 EAREGGDLEKYAQST
+682 EAKASGDLERYAQVQN
-697 KDKKSKKDYSWEACV
+697 KRSKKDLSWEACV
-712 LKEA
+712 LRNA

>member
-1 MAWVSSREFVEIYN
+1 MIGSMKNIKSVKSSEWEEVMAWVNSREFAKNHNINVEGVLKAIKRADSK
-15 LNKKSVEKA
+15 NKKFCTIKGKFLPFTYAQGV
-24 CFRATALS
+24 
-32 KKICKVKCHY
+32 
-42 IHFFY
+42 
-47 SQGRGGNSGKVLKI
+47 GRGGKVLKI
-61 WDEPFESEEEA
+61 WDEPFSSEEEA
-72 MAFYEKEVLGVVL
+72 LSFYEKEVVGVME
-85 NGTLEGVSA
+85 NDFS
-94 RAKEAVHGGSG
+94 
-105 GAKITTFT
+105 TTST
-113 TITTSPKMRGLNVVN
+113 TITTSPKMRGSEVANS
-128 GGDKQKDGLPAQA
+128 DIQSQ
-141 IMPHEIK
+141 IK
-148 PSIYDKSYLLA
+148 PSIYDRSYLLA
-159 LEKQDVIKEWER
+159 LEKQSVLQDWER
-171 AKRSGIRAKD
+171 AKQSGVRAKD

-188 KNNYSFELSQNK
+188 KGDYSFELSENK

-207 YKEGGFEALRD
+207 YRDGGFEALRD
-218 ARGKNRSGEN
+218 TRGKNRSGEN
-228 RIKEL
+228 RIKDL

-246 RGGININ
+246 KGGVNIN

-261 LLHREGKFDFEVFNS
+261 LLHKEGKFDFEVFNS
-276 KRGEAVSYSVLR
+276 KKGEAVSYSVLR
-288 RYVLLWLKANPMSK
+288 RYVLEWLKANPMSK

-318 AVGEARRGKTLN
+318 AVGEARAGKTLN

-362 KRFTLIQLVDT
+362 KRFTLIQLIDT
-373 YSKVRSFFICE
+373 YCKVRSFFICE
-384 SENKLGIARAIAKY
+384 SENKLGVARAIAKY

-477 FFNRKERRLAK
+477 FFNRKERRLSR

-522 LGCSPLE
+522 LACSPLE
-529 TFNAESHKAEAI
+529 AFNAESHKAEAI

-554 RRSVGKEGVSMD
+554 KRSVGKEGVSMD

-595 FDPEMNFL
+595 FDPQMNFL

-625 EHQKRLRAIKKGIE
+625 EHQKRLRAIKKGVE
-639 ASRKEVEL
+639 ASRKEIEE
-647 GFLEGVKE
+647 GYLEGVKK
-655 IKKSSKELKTVR
+655 IKQSAKKLNSPK
-667 LKPINSVM
+667 LKPLNSTM
-675 EKEVKLK
+675 QREVKLK
-682 EAREGGDLEKYAQST
+682 EAKASGDLERYAQDQS
-697 KDKKSKKDYSWEACV
+697 KRSKKDLSWEACV
-712 LKEA
+712 LRNA